1 MQVLTP
7 DSFTAM
13 PWKNGGGVTH
23 EIAKEER
30 NGRLVWRLSIAT
42 VASDGP
48 FSAFPGL
55 TRILTVLSGPGLV
68 LRSPGGVMVAE
79 PLHPV
84 RFSGDLAVTG
94 ERIAGDVRDL
104 NVIFDAAVMAATVTH
119 PVGPEELTT
128 DPGAHLAFLCLSGRI
143 LADGVTV
150 PQGAVA
156 LGSGSI
162 ELGMGAAGLL
172 VRLTR
177 I

>member
-7 DSFTAM
+7 ESFTAM

-30 NGRLVWRLSIAT
+30 DGRLVWRLSIAT

-48 FSAFPGL
+48 FSAFHGL
-55 TRILTVLSGPGLV
+55 ARILTVLSGAGLV
-68 LRSPGGVMVAE
+68 LRSPEGVMVAE
-79 PLHPV
+79 PLRPV
-84 RFSGDLAVTG
+84 RFSGDLPVTG

-104 NVIFDAAVMAATVTH
+104 NVIFDARVIAAAVTH
-119 PVGPEELTT
+119 TVGPAELAT
-128 DPGAHLAFLCLSGRI
+128 DPGQHLALLCLSGRV
-143 LADGVTV
+143 LADDVTI

-156 LGSGSI
+156 LGSGTI
-162 ELGMGAAGLL
+162 ELATGASGLL

-177 I
+177 T